1 MRRFVWRLQRVLDIK
16 AKEEE
21 IKKAELLRL
30 TEKLTQ
36 KRAELLIQKRILN
49 EIIAGLAEAEPQKRL
64 AEQELFLK
72 NSTTTDD
79 FIRRLEGQASQLEAE
94 QKDKI
99 AEVLKLRRFK
109 KGLERL
115 REQAKMEFIKEQE
128 KLDQRELDEMAI
140 VRFAR
145 EMNPALRESV
155 R

>member
-1 MRRFVWRLQRVLDIK
+1 MKRFVWRLQRVLDIK
-16 AKEEE
+16 TKEEE
-21 IKKAELLRL
+21 IKKAELIRL

-36 KRAELLIQKRILN
+36 KRTELLIQKRILN
-49 EIIAGLAEAEPQKRL
+49 EIIAGLAETAPQKRL

-79 FIRRLEGQASQLEAE
+79 FIKQLKEQVSRLESE
-94 QKDKI
+94 QKEKI
-99 AEVLKLRRFK
+99 AEVLKLRQFK
-109 KGLERL
+109 EGLEKL
-115 REQAKMEFIKEQE
+115 RERAKTEFIKEQE
-128 KLDQRELDEMAI
+128 KLDQKELDEMAT

>member
-21 IKKAELLRL
+21 IKKAELLKL

-36 KRAELLIQKRILN
+36 KRTELLVQKGILN
-49 EIIAGLAEAEPQKRL
+49 EIIARLADTEPQKRL

-72 NSTTTDD
+72 NCVATDN
-79 FIRRLEGQASQLEAE
+79 LVKQLKEQVKQLEIE
-94 QKDKI
+94 QKEMV

-109 KGLERL
+109 EALERL
-115 REQAKMEFIKEQE
+115 REQAKMEFIREQE
-128 KLDQRELDEMAI
+128 KLDQKELDEMAT

-145 EMNPALRESV
+145 EMNPSLQPNV
-155 R
+155 G

>member
-30 TEKLTQ
+30 TEKLSQ
-36 KRAELLIQKRILN
+36 KRTELLIQKRILN
-49 EIIAGLAEAEPQKRL
+49 EIIADLAEIEPQKRL

-72 NSTTTDD
+72 TSTTTDGL
-79 FIRRLEGQASQLEAE
+79 IKLLKVQVNQLEIE
-94 QKDKI
+94 HKEKI

-109 KGLERL
+109 EGLEKL
-115 REQAKMEFIKEQE
+115 REQAKMEFIREQE
-128 KLDQRELDEMAI
+128 KLDQKELDEMAT

>member
-21 IKKAELLRL
+21 IKKAELLKV

-36 KRAELLIQKRILN
+36 KRTELLIQKRTLN
-49 EIIAGLAEAEPQKRL
+49 EIIAGLAETEPRKRL

-72 NSTTTDD
+72 NSITTDD
-79 FIRRLEGQASQLEAE
+79 LIKQLKRQISQLETE
-94 QKDKI
+94 QKEKI

-109 KGLERL
+109 EGLEKL

-128 KLDQRELDEMAI
+128 KLDQKELDEMAT

-145 EMNPALRESV
+145 EMNPALREGV

>member
-16 AKEEE
+16 ANEEE
-21 IKKAELLRL
+21 MKKAELLKV

-36 KRAELLIQKRILN
+36 KRTELFIQKRIVN
-49 EIIAGLAEAEPQKRL
+49 EIISGLAETAPQKRL

-72 NSTTTDD
+72 NSTTTDEL
-79 FIRRLEGQASQLEAE
+79 IKQLTEQASRLETE
-94 QKDKI
+94 QKEKI
-99 AEVLKLRRFK
+99 AEVMKLRRFK
-109 KGLERL
+109 KGLEKL

-128 KLDQRELDEMAI
+128 KLDQKELDEMAT